1 MNRKI
6 DSVVKQAKQS
16 RKQRAQRNLS
26 AAPTLQSL
34 YRKVQAEGGVLKSVG
49 TLRGRRLA
57 IPAQD
62 CRERSGT
69 ESQVSRRRKRRKA

>member
-34 YRKVQAEGGVLKSVG
+34 CEKSKQKEESLKVWGPYAEG
-49 TLRGRRLA
+49 
-57 IPAQD
+57 
-62 CRERSGT
+62 
-69 ESQVSRRRKRRKA
+69 ESRFRFLQF